1 MRPAEIPCRGSSAHA
16 AGVSRGGAIPA
27 AIKSCTSREILRAT
41 NALQDDRA
49 GGHGALRVSPSRRAI
64 RIAALAFAIV
74 IFAFPV
80 LAQPTL
86 RVCADPANLPF
97 SNRQQQGF
105 ENRIA
110 ELVAR
115 DMHARL
121 SYQWQRMG
129 RGFVREYLSSGRCDM
144 VVGIPANYAQMLTT
158 RPYYRSTYVFVSRRS
173 ARVQPASFNDPELHT
188 MKVGVQVLDDDYAP
202 PAHALARRGMQ
213 ANIVG
218 FETTGADAPSI
229 IRAVANKKVD
239 TAVVWGPLAGYFAK
253 QYPGK
258 LTLTPVQPEVDPPG
272 LPFTFAISMGVRKG
286 NKQLRDKLQHFLDH
300 HQREVESILRRYG
313 VPLIEDQQPAARGN

>member
-1 MRPAEIPCRGSSAHA
+1 M
-16 AGVSRGGAIPA
+16 PA
-27 AIKSCTSREILRAT
+27 AIKFVTSREILRAKE
-41 NALQDDRA
+41 ALQDDRDV
-49 GGHGALRVSPSRRAI
+49 GHGAGRVSGSRRAI
-64 RIAALAFAIV
+64 RVTSIAFAIV
-74 IFAFPV
+74 TFAAPV
-80 LAQPTL
+80 LAQRQL

-110 ELVAR
+110 ELIAR
-115 DMHARL
+115 DMRASL

-129 RGFVREYLSSGRCDM
+129 RGFVREFLANGKCDL
-144 VVGIPANYAQMLTT
+144 VVGIPTNYAQMLTT
-158 RPYYRSTYVFVSRRS
+158 HPYYHSTYVFVSRRS
-173 ARVQPASFNDPELHT
+173 ARVQPATFNDPELHT

-229 IRAVANKKVD
+229 IRAVANRKVD

-258 LTLTPVQPEVDPPG
+258 LRLTPVQPEVDPPG

-286 NKQLRDKLQHFLDH
+286 NTQLRDKLQHFLDQ
-300 HQREVESILRRYG
+300 HQGELESILRNYG
-313 VPLIEDQQPAARGN
+313 VPLIEDQPAAARGN